1 MKQVL
6 ALIGSIFFMVVLTA
20 QPSYTQT
27 NSRVL
32 KTRGP
37 MFITSASFFQSV
49 TRIPYNIKL
58 GEENTFQNGKKVNFS
73 NMAISQFFGF
83 QFNPY
88 LALGVGVN
96 FEYWTTKTGFV
107 PLYVDFRG
115 NMTEG
120 KIAPHW
126 YLNAG
131 YATCWHIDSKPY
143 PVKTGYT
150 GIGTM
155 YGIHGYTSGWM
166 GEVGIGMK
174 ASISWASALLLT
186 ASGKIQESAFRYYSG
201 PDLMQGVKPLVVN
214 TNSHSLYISV
224 GLKASVV
231 F

>member
-6 ALIGSIFFMVVLTA
+6 TSIGSIFLVVALTT
-20 QPSYTQT
+20 QMSYAQT
-27 NSRVL
+27 NSRIL

-37 MFITSASFFQSV
+37 MFITSAAFFQSL
-49 TRIPYNIKL
+49 TRIPYNVAP
-58 GEENTFQNGKKVNFS
+58 GEEHIVYNGKKVDFS
-73 NMAISQFFGF
+73 IVAVSQFFGF

-96 FEYWTTKTGFV
+96 YEYWTTKTAFV

-115 NMTEG
+115 NMTDG

-131 YATCWHIDSKPY
+131 YATHWAIDSRPDPK
-143 PVKTGYT
+143 KISTGT
-150 GIGTM
+150 GKLF
-155 YGIHGYTSGWM
+155 GIHGYTGGWM
-166 GEVGIGMK
+166 GEVGIGVK
-174 ASISWASALLLT
+174 ANINRTSALLIT
-186 ASGKIQESAFRYYSG
+186 ASGKVQESALRYYSG
-201 PDLMQGVKPLVVN
+201 TDLPQGVKPLIVN
-214 TNSHSLYISV
+214 TNSNGMYISV